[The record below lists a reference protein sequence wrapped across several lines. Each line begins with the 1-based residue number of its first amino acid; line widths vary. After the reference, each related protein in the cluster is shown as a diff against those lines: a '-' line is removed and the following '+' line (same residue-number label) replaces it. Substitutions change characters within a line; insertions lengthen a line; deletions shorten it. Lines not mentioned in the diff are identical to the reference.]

1 MNALAGFTI
10 RTCNF
15 HIGLFQTGARWTVEV
30 HRDLD
35 GYKTLVVEHGGAA
48 IAWLGWCRF
57 KHTLQ
62 IGAVLVS
69 PRYRG
74 RGIAGALIDLLL
86 AAEQP
91 EHVSVTVV
99 SDRGKTM
106 IRAAMDR
113 HLEVAWTVRE
123 NGERRLRDLKPARA
137 A

>member
-10 RTCNF
+10 RSHAF
-15 HIGLFQTGARWTVEV
+15 HVGLFQAGARWTVEV
-30 HRDLD
+30 HRDLS
-35 GYKTLVVEHGGAA
+35 GYRTLVVEHAGAA
-48 IAWLGWCRF
+48 IAWLGWCRYR
-57 KHTLQ
+57 HTLQ

-86 AAEQP
+86 AAERP

-106 IRAAMDR
+106 IAGALAR
-113 HLEVAWTVRE
+113 HPELVWTVAE
-123 NGERRLRDLKPARA
+123 DGERPLRDLKPARA